1 MRDVTRASAAL
12 SWPNRITLMRLL
24 LVAPFVVLVQQHH
37 ARPVFRHLALGIFL
51 VMAVSDVLDG
61 YLARRTGHTSRLG
74 AILDPLADKTLIMC
88 AAALLSLPHS
98 AVAGTRLPHWVV
110 VLIVG
115 KDLWVIV
122 GFVVVFLLT
131 GRVRVMPTRAGKL
144 CTAGQLAMVTAVL
157 ISPDINRLALSAGTA
172 LGAGTALARGLWW
185 ATGALSIAAV
195 VSYTRLGLGF
205 VAEADRGGGNGPDA
219 TLP

>member
-1 MRDVTRASAAL
+1 M
-12 SWPNRITLMRLL
+12 
-24 LVAPFVVLVQQHH
+24 
-37 ARPVFRHLALGIFL
+37 FRHLALRIFL

-61 YLARRTGHTSRLG
+61 YLARRPGHTSRLG

-88 AAALLSLPHS
+88 AVVLLSLPHS

-131 GRVRVMPTRAGKL
+131 GHVRVMPTWPGKL
-144 CTAGQLAMVTAVL
+144 CTAGQLVMVAAVL
-157 ISPDINRLALSAGTA
+157 VSPDINRLAPA
-172 LGAGTALARGLWW
+172 AGTALAKALWW
-185 ATGALSIAAV
+185 ATAALSVAAV
-195 VSYTRLGLGF
+195 VSYTRLGLLFG
-205 VAEADRGGGNGPDA
+205 AEGDRGQHDGPA
-219 TLP
+219 AASP